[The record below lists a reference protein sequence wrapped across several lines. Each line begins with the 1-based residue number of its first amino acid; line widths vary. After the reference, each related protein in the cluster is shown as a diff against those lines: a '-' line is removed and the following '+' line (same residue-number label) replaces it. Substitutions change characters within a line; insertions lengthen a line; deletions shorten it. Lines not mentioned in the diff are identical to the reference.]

1 MEIEPERVAGAAPTD
16 LIVSPQGDRTC
27 QMTILYCVFDTNLYR
42 ELKQEQF
49 AELQRLE
56 ATQAVTPIASLWPC
70 KELLAHCADP
80 TDKDYSRALAAVQK
94 LWKHAG
100 YESDGLKRLR
110 MPEDGETQLARGLLG
125 QPLEAR
131 RNETDAIAELVSWVG
146 TRDTSREPSDVTQR
160 LEAVAL
166 GVVERETKFALDLDA
181 FAQTVR
187 STESARPDSM
197 SPDEVRRDLRE
208 FIRGPEGLHLIAKLR
223 VQETAVQ
230 VGVNLSAKDLEKHT
244 QTVLKAFPT
253 AMYFLRDLISD
264 LLDSQFD
271 MSRSRNRNSTWDL
284 SLAFQASRA
293 ASIGGVPVL
302 LVSGDKRIARAATAA
317 RDSEFV
323 RTLADY
329 ERLLG
334 SGALPAYANTLRREG
349 AA

>member
-1 MEIEPERVAGAAPTD
+1 
-16 LIVSPQGDRTC
+16 
-27 QMTILYCVFDTNLYR
+27 MTILYCVLDTNLYR
-42 ELKQEQF
+42 ELKPGQF
-49 AELQRLE
+49 AALQGLE
-56 ATQAVTPIASLWPC
+56 ATNAVTPIASLWPC
-70 KELLAHCADP
+70 LELLAHCADRA
-80 TDKDYSRALAAVQK
+80 DKEYGRALAGVRR

-131 RNETDAIAELVSWVG
+131 RKEADEISELVSCVSTG
-146 TRDTSREPSDVTQR
+146 DVSEITSDVTQR
-160 LEAVAL
+160 LKAVAL
-166 GVVERETKFALDLDA
+166 RVVERENKFASDLDV

-187 STESARPDSM
+187 STESARAVGM

-208 FIRGPEGLHLIAKLR
+208 FIRGSEGLHLIAKLR

-302 LVSGDKRIARAATAA
+302 LVSGDKRIARAAAA
-317 RDSEFV
+317 ASDSEFV

-329 ERLLG
+329 EKLLE
-334 SGALPAYANTLRREG
+334 SGGLPAYANALRREG